1 MSRRRRKPASE
12 LPLEESSDPDS
23 AVRAI
28 LLRRLSSAPRTRHE
42 LREDLQRRGAD
53 PDASERVLD
62 RFEEVGLVDDVAFTR
77 LWVESRHRSKAL
89 ARPVLRR
96 ELQRRGVDTDT
107 IEQALEDIDDEGE
120 FHRAMSF
127 AEGKARLRSGEE
139 LPAAVNRLAGQL
151 ARKGY
156 SPNVCF
162 TVARDVLATKFEQ
175 RQDDVVDEMLTSDV
189 VDDLAAHQES
199 M

>member
-1 MSRRRRKPASE
+1 MSRRRREPPSDR
-12 LPLEESSDPDS
+12 PSEESSDPDA

-42 LREDLQRRGAD
+42 LREDLRRRGAD
-53 PDASERVLD
+53 PDACERVLD
-62 RFEEVGLVDDVAFTR
+62 RFEEVGLVDDVSFTR

-96 ELQRRGVDTDT
+96 ELQQRGVDADT
-107 IEQALEDIDDEGE
+107 IEQALEDIDDDGE
-120 FHRAMSF
+120 FHRALSF
-127 AEGKARLRSGEE
+127 AEGKARLCPGEE
-139 LPAAVNRLAGQL
+139 LTTAVNRLAGQL

-156 SPNVCF
+156 GPSVCF
-162 TVARDVLATKFEQ
+162 TVARDVLATKVEQ
-175 RQDDVVDEMLTSDV
+175 GQNDVVDEMFTGDV
-189 VDDLAAHQES
+189 VDDLTAHQES

>member
-1 MSRRRRKPASE
+1 
-12 LPLEESSDPDS
+12 
-23 AVRAI
+23 VRAI
-28 LLRRLSSAPRTRHE
+28 LLRRLSSAPRTRQE

-89 ARPVLRR
+89 ARPMLRR
-96 ELQRRGVDTDT
+96 ELQQRGVDTDT

-127 AEGKARLRSGEE
+127 AEGKARLRPGEE
-139 LPAAVNRLAGQL
+139 LPAAVNRLARQL

-156 SPNVCF
+156 SPSVCF

-175 RQDDVVDEMLTSDV
+175 RQDDVVDEMFTSDV

>member
-1 MSRRRRKPASE
+1 MSRRRREAPFDRPS
-12 LPLEESSDPDS
+12 EESSDPDS

-28 LLRRLSSAPRTRHE
+28 LLRRLSSTPRTRHE
-42 LREDLQRRGAD
+42 LREDLNKRGAD

-96 ELQRRGVDTDT
+96 ELQQRGVDADT
-107 IEQALEDIDDEGE
+107 IEQGLEDIDDEGE
-120 FHRAMSF
+120 FQRAMSF

-162 TVARDVLATKFEQ
+162 TIARDVLATKFEQ
-175 RQDDVVDEMLTSDV
+175 RQEDVVDEMFTGDV

>member
-1 MSRRRRKPASE
+1 M
-12 LPLEESSDPDS
+12 
-23 AVRAI
+23 
-28 LLRRLSSAPRTRHE
+28 
-42 LREDLQRRGAD
+42 REDLHKRGAD

-96 ELQRRGVDTDT
+96 ELQQRGVDADT

-120 FHRAMSF
+120 FHRAVSF

-156 SPNVCF
+156 SPSVCF

-175 RQDDVVDEMLTSDV
+175 RQDDVVDEMFTGDV
-189 VDDLAAHQES
+189 VDDLAAQQES

>member
-1 MSRRRRKPASE
+1 MSRRRREPSSDQ
-12 LPLEESSDPDS
+12 PPEETSDPDS

-28 LLRRLSSAPRTRHE
+28 LLRRLSSAPRTRNE
-42 LREDLQRRGAD
+42 LREDLRRRGAD

-96 ELQRRGVDTDT
+96 ELQQRGVDADT

-120 FHRAMSF
+120 FLRAVSF

-156 SPNVCF
+156 SSSVCF
-162 TVARDVLATKFEQ
+162 SVARNVLATKFEQ
-175 RQDDVVDEMLTSDV
+175 RQDDIVDEMFTGDV